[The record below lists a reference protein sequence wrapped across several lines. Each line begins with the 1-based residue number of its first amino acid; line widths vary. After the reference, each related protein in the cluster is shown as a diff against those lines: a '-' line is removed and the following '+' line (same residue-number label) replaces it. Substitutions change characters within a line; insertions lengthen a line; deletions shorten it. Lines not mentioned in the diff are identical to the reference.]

1 MKKLL
6 LSLLVISIGFLAF
19 AQDNE
24 NNPTQYNSADNL
36 LIQDSK
42 LLIGGY
48 GEVHYNQPLPVLMA
62 RGR

>member
-1 MKKLL
+1 M
-6 LSLLVISIGFLAF
+6 AF

-24 NNPTQYNSADNL
+24 NNPNQYNSADNL
-36 LIQDSK
+36 LNQDSK

-48 GEVHYNQPLPVLMA
+48 SEVHYNQPLPVLMA

>member
-6 LSLLVISIGFLAF
+6 RSLLVISIGFLAF
-19 AQDNE
+19 AQNNE
-24 NNPTQYNSADNL
+24 NNPNQYNSADNL
-36 LIQDSK
+36 LIQDSE

-48 GEVHYNQPLPVLMA
+48 SEVHYNQPLPVLMA